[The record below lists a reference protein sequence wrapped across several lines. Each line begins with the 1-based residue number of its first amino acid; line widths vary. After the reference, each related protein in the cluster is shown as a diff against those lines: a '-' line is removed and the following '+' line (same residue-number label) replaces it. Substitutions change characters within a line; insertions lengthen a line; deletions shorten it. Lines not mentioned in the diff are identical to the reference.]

1 MSLTIKTVKSRSD
14 LRKFVDFP
22 ESLYGDNPYYVPKL
36 FFDQMDTLDQKKG
49 AAQEFCDSE
58 LYMAYKDG
66 KLVGRVAAIIN
77 NKANKQWNHKEVR
90 FGWIDF
96 IDDPEVSSALMEKV
110 EDFGRA
116 RGMEYVVGPLGFTDF
131 DPEGMLIDGFDK
143 ISTMPLIYNH
153 PYYVSHIESM
163 GFEKDIDWEELKIT
177 IPEVLPDKMVRVAEI
192 VKHRANVHVRET
204 TKRELLKE
212 NYGRKL
218 FKVINDCYKDLYEFT
233 VLPETMSD
241 KYLDFYL
248 KVLDLR
254 YVSLIENENNE
265 LVAFGIIM
273 PSIARALQKS
283 RGKLFP
289 FGWYHIL
296 KSLFF
301 KHEDGVELLLIGVH
315 PDYRNTGINALVFE
329 DVFKKVSDSGF
340 KWAES
345 NAILESNVKNMS
357 QFLLFETEKTKRRR
371 SYRKSL

>member
-1 MSLTIKTVKSRSD
+1 MSVTIKTVKSRSD

-96 IDDPEVSSALMEKV
+96 IDDPEVSAALMEKV

-218 FKVINDCYKDLYEFT
+218 FKVINECYKDLYEFT

-254 YVSLIENENNE
+254 YISLIENENNE

-273 PSIARALQKS
+273 PSISRALQKS

-301 KHEDGVELLLIGVH
+301 KHEEGVELLLIGVH

-371 SYRKSL
+371 SYRKLL

>member
-58 LYMAYKDG
+58 LYLAYKDG

-96 IDDPEVSSALMEKV
+96 IDDPEVSAALMEKV

-254 YVSLIENENNE
+254 YVSFIENENNE

-289 FGWYHIL
+289 SGWYHIL

-315 PDYRNTGINALVFE
+315 PDYRNSGINALVFE

-340 KWAES
+340 KWAET

>member
-1 MSLTIKTVKSRSD
+1 MSVTIKTVKSRSD

-96 IDDPEVSSALMEKV
+96 IDDPEVSAALMEKV

-218 FKVINDCYKDLYEFT
+218 FKVINECYKDLYEFT

-254 YVSLIENENNE
+254 YISLIENENNE

-289 FGWYHIL
+289 SGWYHIL

-301 KHEDGVELLLIGVH
+301 KHEEGVELLLIGVH

-340 KWAES
+340 KWAET

-357 QFLLFETEKTKRRR
+357 QFLLFETEKAKRRR
-371 SYRKSL
+371 SYRKLL